1 MEQAKQ
7 LMEMVAKYESLI
19 YDTADYI
26 WKNPETGY
34 REWKTSAYM
43 EEHFEALGY
52 TLTKAG
58 NIPGFYAD
66 LDTGRPGPKIAILGE
81 LDSLIVGNHPDA
93 DPETHAVHACGHNA
107 QCAILLGVAAAMK
120 EPGALD
126 GLCGSIRFMAVPAEE
141 LIELG
146 FREELRKQG
155 VIRYFG
161 GKVEFISRGYFDGV
175 DMAMMIHSGKLPEGK
190 TLSVGQGCNGC
201 ITKNITFKGV
211 ASHAG
216 GSPHLG
222 RSALDAAEL
231 MNVGCNYLREHMIP
245 EARIHYAYIDAG
257 GTAPNVVQDHA
268 VIRYEVRSPWVSQVK
283 DLFERVKNVAR
294 GASIMTDTTV
304 DCELAMAFTE
314 YIPNNALAAVADE
327 CMKEVGAPKW
337 DEDDYA
343 MAREFLNTY
352 PPVTMENIKS
362 QIIEVFG
369 EDRLEEILERPL
381 DSEIHPFNPDKI
393 KLTAGSTDV
402 GDVGYAAPTLNIN
415 IATACIGNVG
425 HSWQMVAQ
433 TCSPLAHKG
442 LLTAAK
448 VMALACVRTMDRPDV
463 IEAAK
468 KEVTK
473 RNGGHYTCPLPDSV
487 MPPLDTY

>member
-1 MEQAKQ
+1 MERAKQ

-190 TLSVGQGCNGC
+190 TLSVSQGCNGC

-216 GSPHLG
+216 GSPEAG
-222 RSALDAAEL
+222 KNALYAATCGL
-231 MNVGCNYLREHMIP
+231 NAVNAIRETFVDSEHIRFHPIITEGGAAVNAIP
-245 EARIHYAYIDAG
+245 ERTKVETY
-257 GTAPNVVQDHA
+257 V
-268 VIRYEVRSPWVSQVK
+268 
-283 DLFERVKNVAR
+283 R
-294 GASIMTDTTV
+294 GASYEAIL
-304 DCELAMAFTE
+304 EYNKKLNQAMAGSAAAIGATVLLEDRPGYF
-314 YIPNNALAAVADE
+314 PLNNDKNLNALA
-327 CMKEVGAPKW
+327 KEAMEAIGGPGCVEETDHW
-337 DEDDYA
+337 D
-343 MAREFLNTY
+343 T
-352 PPVTMENIKS
+352 
-362 QIIEVFG
+362 
-369 EDRLEEILERPL
+369 
-381 DSEIHPFNPDKI
+381 
-393 KLTAGSTDV
+393 GSTDM
-402 GDVGYAAPTLNIN
+402 GDVSSIMPAVHPYGAGAIGTGHGMDYYIDDPERACVAP
-415 IATACIGNVG
+415 AKC
-425 HSWQMVAQ
+425 
-433 TCSPLAHKG
+433 
-442 LLTAAK
+442 LLIMADRLLSNDA
-448 VMALACVRTMDRPDV
+448 ALAKKVLAENKPRFASKEDYLKA
-463 IEAAK
+463 IESLNMTKNAVVK
-468 KEVTK
+468 KEDGTV
-473 RNGGHYTCPLPDSV
+473 V
-487 MPPLDTY
+487 LDFLK

>member
-1 MEQAKQ
+1 MERAKQ

-190 TLSVGQGCNGC
+190 TLSVSQGCNGC

-216 GSPHLG
+216 GSPEAG
-222 RSALDAAEL
+222 KNALYAATCGL
-231 MNVGCNYLREHMIP
+231 NAVNAIRETFVDSEHIRFHPIITEGGAAVNAIP
-245 EARIHYAYIDAG
+245 E
-257 GTAPNVVQDHA
+257 TAKVESYV
-268 VIRYEVRSPWVSQVK
+268 
-283 DLFERVKNVAR
+283 R
-294 GASIMTDTTV
+294 GASFDSIRDYNKKV
-304 DCELAMAFTE
+304 NL
-314 YIPNNALAAVADE
+314 ALA
-327 CMKEVGAPKW
+327 GAAASLGCNV
-337 DEDDYA
+337 ELDDHPGYFPLNNDA
-343 MAREFLNTY
+343 NMTENPDRGHGSSDRARYCDPRLL
-352 PPVTMENIKS
+352 
-362 QIIEVFG
+362 G
-369 EDRLEEILERPL
+369 DRLHRYGRCFRHHAG
-381 DSEIHPFNPDKI
+381 HP
-393 KLTAGSTDV
+393 
-402 GDVGYAAPTLNIN
+402 
-415 IATACIGNVG
+415 
-425 HSWQMVAQ
+425 
-433 TCSPLAHKG
+433 SPCQRLHRHRTRQG
-442 LLTAAK
+442 LLCGRQESRLP
-448 VMALACVRTMDRPDV
+448 VSGPVPDRGCLHVPGKRRRQG
-463 IEAAK
+463 K
-468 KEVTK
+468 KGP
-473 RNGGHYTCPLPDSV
+473 R
-487 MPPLDTY
+487 